1 MNKGSFKISKIWSAS
16 DYVMAIMN
24 EEAIMLPDAPDSHSS
39 SQENFNIV
47 MQYESLNKT
56 QRVEYSDLI

>member
-1 MNKGSFKISKIWSAS
+1 
-16 DYVMAIMN
+16 MAIMN
-24 EEAIMLPDAPDSHSS
+24 EEAIMLSDAPGLHSS